1 MSIKNCKY
9 FETALGYE
17 GHQIYIFI
25 ELVTTEWQDNLMLVI
40 GASEGRAAPNIV

>member
-25 ELVTTEWQDNLMLVI
+25 ELVTTE
-40 GASEGRAAPNIV
+40 